1 MSLKWR
7 IALPYLLLIAVL
19 LSLVYL
25 FRDSS
30 LAWVLGGIVAVV
42 VAYLIAV
49 LLNRRIGRPIEE
61 LIRRCR
67 GIARGEFDYQSAPQ
81 GSEEIAGLFWELEQM
96 SQRLK
101 QMFHSLSQEQH
112 KTAAILSQM
121 DDGVI
126 VVDEMT
132 RVEMINP
139 AAEKL
144 LHTSSTKAL
153 GHSFIEVARDH
164 EINQLLTQCLQSQS
178 QQVRFFELGREKKL
192 LRVIATPLGG
202 DGQAGELVVFQDLS
216 ELQRLEKSRRELVSN
231 VSHELATPIA
241 SVKAIVETLQEGAIN
256 DPIAANLFLGKAEN
270 EMTRLAQLV
279 QKLGELSRLDSGE
292 VSLEIAHQDIGQLI
306 QQTVERFQPQ
316 AERAGL
322 SLNLE
327 LPTNLPPV
335 AVDKVEIEKAMV
347 NLLHNAVKFTPPG
360 GQIIVWAKA
369 EKDKVVV
376 SVADSGVGIPAEHLP
391 YIFQR
396 FHKVDQSRAS
406 EGVGLGLAIAKHIIQ
421 AHRGEIW
428 VESEEGKGA
437 TFSFSLPLD

>member
-1 MSLKWR
+1 
-7 IALPYLLLIAVL
+7 
-19 LSLVYL
+19 
-25 FRDSS
+25 
-30 LAWVLGGIVAVV
+30 
-42 VAYLIAV
+42 
-49 LLNRRIGRPIEE
+49 
-61 LIRRCR
+61 
-67 GIARGEFDYQSAPQ
+67 
-81 GSEEIAGLFWELEQM
+81 
-96 SQRLK
+96 
-101 QMFHSLSQEQH
+101 
-112 KTAAILSQM
+112 
-121 DDGVI
+121 
-126 VVDEMT
+126 
-132 RVEMINP
+132 
-139 AAEKL
+139 
-144 LHTSSTKAL
+144 
-153 GHSFIEVARDH
+153 
-164 EINQLLTQCLQSQS
+164 
-178 QQVRFFELGREKKL
+178 
-192 LRVIATPLGG
+192 
-202 DGQAGELVVFQDLS
+202 
-216 ELQRLEKSRRELVSN
+216 VSN

-376 SVADSGVGIPAEHLP
+376 SVADSGIGIPAEHLP